1 MHEYFQIYKL
11 IPSQKKIRFFFLL
24 CLIFFAVISELVGIT
39 LIIPMVASFIPD
51 TSSELN
57 LFYDK
62 IFMFKFLQKLTF
74 KTLMLIFLSVFIIKA
89 FFLTFV
95 FYFNQSFV
103 AEVQKE
109 ITNSI
114 FINSINKNYSSFIN
128 QNSSDKT
135 RNIIELSNTYV
146 YQCLMPL
153 VVLITEF
160 GFVICVCIFLFIVD
174 PLSLI
179 IIISIM
185 AILLMIYFKVIN
197 KKLFEWGRIK
207 QNFLS
212 DRLKILR
219 EAIDGI
225 ILIKI
230 NNLNNFFL
238 KHFKYSSNIS
248 IDLTKRLLFLN
259 NIIKVFLE
267 LFTILILIGLIFLL
281 INRGFSKMEILSL
294 LSLYAV
300 CAFKLLPSAN
310 RITVNLQSIKFG
322 APVLPVLLNEIKSSS
337 NEINKN
343 CDEILFNHKI
353 VFEDLHFKYQNSNKV
368 FENVNFELNK
378 NDFVGIVGES
388 GSGKSTLVNLLC
400 GLLTP
405 NKGRILVDDVDI
417 SKNYKSFR
425 QIIGYVPQKIF
436 LSDDTVRANI
446 ALGVEN
452 YSNERI
458 EEIVKDSRFSEFIN
472 KLPKGLDTLI
482 GEDGN
487 KLSVGQKQRLNILR
501 ALYHDP
507 KILIFD
513 ESTSALDK
521 INELSFLNL
530 ISEFKGKKTVI
541 FITHKKDL
549 LDSFDKIY
557 EIKEKKLILKK

>member
-1 MHEYFQIYKL
+1 
-11 IPSQKKIRFFFLL
+11 
-24 CLIFFAVISELVGIT
+24 
-39 LIIPMVASFIPD
+39 
-51 TSSELN
+51 
-57 LFYDK
+57 
-62 IFMFKFLQKLTF
+62 
-74 KTLMLIFLSVFIIKA
+74 
-89 FFLTFV
+89 
-95 FYFNQSFV
+95 
-103 AEVQKE
+103 
-109 ITNSI
+109 
-114 FINSINKNYSSFIN
+114 
-128 QNSSDKT
+128 
-135 RNIIELSNTYV
+135 
-146 YQCLMPL
+146 
-153 VVLITEF
+153 
-160 GFVICVCIFLFIVD
+160 
-174 PLSLI
+174 
-179 IIISIM
+179 
-185 AILLMIYFKVIN
+185 
-197 KKLFEWGRIK
+197 
-207 QNFLS
+207 
-212 DRLKILR
+212 
-219 EAIDGI
+219 
-225 ILIKI
+225 
-230 NNLNNFFL
+230 
-238 KHFKYSSNIS
+238 
-248 IDLTKRLLFLN
+248 
-259 NIIKVFLE
+259 
-267 LFTILILIGLIFLL
+267 
-281 INRGFSKMEILSL
+281 MEILSL

-310 RITVNLQSIKFG
+310 RITINLQSMKFG
-322 APVLPVLLNEIKSSS
+322 APVLPVLLNEIKSRS
-337 NEINKN
+337 NEIDKH

-417 SKNYKSFR
+417 SNNYKSFR

>member
-1 MHEYFQIYKL
+1 
-11 IPSQKKIRFFFLL
+11 
-24 CLIFFAVISELVGIT
+24 
-39 LIIPMVASFIPD
+39 
-51 TSSELN
+51 
-57 LFYDK
+57 
-62 IFMFKFLQKLTF
+62 
-74 KTLMLIFLSVFIIKA
+74 
-89 FFLTFV
+89 
-95 FYFNQSFV
+95 
-103 AEVQKE
+103 
-109 ITNSI
+109 
-114 FINSINKNYSSFIN
+114 
-128 QNSSDKT
+128 
-135 RNIIELSNTYV
+135 
-146 YQCLMPL
+146 
-153 VVLITEF
+153 
-160 GFVICVCIFLFIVD
+160 
-174 PLSLI
+174 
-179 IIISIM
+179 M